1 MAIIAV
7 LETFFPY
14 DEIEA
19 ADKAMKL
26 KPAHSFYLNDS
37 LVLTPRQRRF
47 AKVPEHA

>member
-7 LETFFPY
+7 LKTFFPY

-19 ADKAMKL
+19 AAKAMKL
-26 KPAHSFYLNDS
+26 KPAHSFYLDGS
-37 LVLTPRQRRF
+37 LVPTPRRGRF